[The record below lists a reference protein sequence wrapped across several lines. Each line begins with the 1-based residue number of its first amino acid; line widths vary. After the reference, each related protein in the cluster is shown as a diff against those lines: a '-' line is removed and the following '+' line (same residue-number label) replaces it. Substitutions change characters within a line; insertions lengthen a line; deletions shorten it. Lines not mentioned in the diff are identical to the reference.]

1 MTTKNPSQTST
12 SRQGGEEEKSVSLPS
27 LVLEAALYVVAT
39 PIGNLRDITLRALGV
54 LDACTT
60 LACEDTRRARRL
72 LAHYDLRPSKKQ
84 LVRYDDH
91 ADEAL
96 RAKLCATIEQGEP
109 VALLS
114 DSGTPTLADPGMK
127 LVRRC
132 REQGLPVF
140 AIPGASAFTAALSAS
155 GLPSDRVLFLG
166 FLPRKN
172 AQKERLL
179 QSLADCEAT
188 LVFFE
193 SPHRLPS
200 TLALL
205 ARCLPQRQACVFRE
219 MTKLFESFYTGSCE
233 DLASMLDEKKPRGE
247 YTLLVAGEGKKAKIS
262 MRQSE

>member
-1 MTTKNPSQTST
+1 MITKTPSETSQ
-12 SRQGGEEEKSVSLPS
+12 QGNEEKSVSVPS
-27 LVLEAALYVVAT
+27 LVLKAALYVVAT
-39 PIGNLRDITLRALGV
+39 PIGNLQDISLRALGV
-54 LDACTT
+54 LAACKT
-60 LACEDTRRARRL
+60 LACEDTRRVRKL
-72 LAHYDLRPSKKQ
+72 LVHYDLRLTAKR

-91 ADEAL
+91 ADAAV
-96 RAKLCATIEQGEP
+96 RARLCETIGQEP

-127 LVRRC
+127 LVRAC

-140 AIPGASAFTAALSAS
+140 AVPGASAFTAALSAS

-166 FLPRKN
+166 FLPRKS

-179 QSLADCEAT
+179 QSLEDCDAT

-193 SPHRLPS
+193 SPHRLQT

-219 MTKLFESFYTGSCE
+219 MTKLFESFHNGSCE
-233 DLASMLDEKKPRGE
+233 SLARVLASRKPRGE
-247 YTLLVAGEGKKAKIS
+247 YTLLVEGKNKKAAG
-262 MRQSE
+262 QSK